1 MKDEN
6 DKLKAGELPADFT
19 EGAEPLTK
27 PADDEQRWGID
38 RDMMKK
44 AYERAMTPLKA
55 ENIITAG
62 HYKLDRWTGG
72 LRRGFVWVWG
82 ADTSWGK
89 SSHAIL
95 AMDENLKKGHNVVLI
110 SWEDAEELYADRI
123 LARRARI
130 NAKRF
135 QRRLASS
142 EEASRMAGVANRAEG
157 KPIFLYAAGRP
168 VEWVKEQLLK
178 MSKKIQIDLVLVD
191 YLQAADNAETG
202 KIKMDRR
209 NQVTY
214 IARTMTDTIKR
225 MGAAGIIYSQI
236 TVQPGT
242 KKIPDRS
249 SIKESRDVPNAAEV
263 VVLGYILDS
272 EGKIYDPETSD
283 GQHLKKWLFL
293 DKNKAGRPK
302 MKLEMPWND
311 ELASFDYKQD
321 PTDYG
326 EDWLGEMKL

>member
-6 DKLKAGELPADFT
+6 EKLQSGTLPEDFT
-19 EGAEPLTK
+19 SGAEPLTK
-27 PADDEQRWGID
+27 TADDHERWGID
-38 RDMMKK
+38 RDMMADALK
-44 AYERAMTPLKA
+44 RATTPL
-55 ENIITAG
+55 EYQNQITAG

-95 AMDENLKKGHNVVLI
+95 AMDENLKKGHNVVLV
-110 SWEDAEELYADRI
+110 SWEDSEELYGDRI
-123 LARRARI
+123 LARRAEVDAR
-130 NAKRF
+130 RF
-135 QRRLASS
+135 QQRIPLA
-142 EEASRMAGVANRAEG
+142 EECSRMAGVANKAEG

-168 VEWVKEQLLK
+168 VEWVKEQILK
-178 MSKKIQIDLVLVD
+178 LAKRMPVDLVLID

-214 IARTMTDTIKR
+214 IARTLTDTIKR
-225 MGAAGIIYSQI
+225 INAAGIIYSQI

-263 VVLGYILDS
+263 VVLGYILDA
-272 EGKIYDPETSD
+272 EGRIYDPENSD
-283 GQHLKKWLFL
+283 GQNLSKWLFL

-302 MKLEMPWND
+302 MKLEMPWN
-311 ELASFDYKQD
+311 EKLASFDYK
-321 PTDYG
+321 T
-326 EDWLGEMKL
+326 EDTIEGQWPELAPID